1 MMKIRLSWF
10 VLAALCMA
18 TAALQAQVTKES
30 VPGVTNFSRVETT
43 IACAGATTPAAVA
56 GLRKM
61 GFASIV
67 NLRQATEPGADV
79 EGEAAAAAAAGINY
93 VHLPFNAAAPDPAV
107 VDRFLAAV
115 IDPRNQP
122 AFVHCATANR
132 AAVMWF
138 IKRVKVDKWD
148 VDRAS
153 AEATALG
160 LTSSPLKAFALDYL
174 AAHTPS
180 P

>member
-1 MMKIRLSWF
+1 MRKLVVAF
-10 VLAALCMA
+10 AAALTL
-18 TAALQAQVTKES
+18 TAGIASAQVTKES
-30 VPGVTNFSRVETT
+30 LPGITNFSRVETT

-56 GLRKM
+56 GIKTM
-61 GFASIV
+61 GFASII

-107 VDRFLAAV
+107 VDRFLAA
-115 IDPRNQP
+115 ITERRNQP

-132 AAVMWF
+132 AAAMWF
-138 IKRVKVDKWD
+138 IKRVTVDKWD
-148 VDRAS
+148 VDRATV
-153 AEATALG
+153 EATALG

-174 AAHTPS
+174 AAHK
-180 P
+180 